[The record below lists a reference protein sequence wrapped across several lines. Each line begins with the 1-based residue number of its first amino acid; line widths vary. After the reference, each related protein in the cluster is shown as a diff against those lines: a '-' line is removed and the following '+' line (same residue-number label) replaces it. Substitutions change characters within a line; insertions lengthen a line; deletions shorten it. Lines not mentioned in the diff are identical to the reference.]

1 MRQKNNKSIL
11 LIIVLLAI
19 IFALNIIDCIQ
30 TLYAVENRGM
40 GVEGNPGAKFLFAN
54 DLAIISKFIIL
65 PILLMILGIIVY
77 FDRKQIWSLYL
88 LLIFFIYVIAHNF
101 VVLIQLGLL

>member
-1 MRQKNNKSIL
+1 MRPKNNKSIL

-19 IFALNIIDCIQ
+19 IFALNVIDCVQ
-30 TLYAVENRGM
+30 TLYAIENRGM
-40 GVEGNPGAKFLFAN
+40 GVEGNPVIRFLFAH

-77 FDRKQIWSLYL
+77 FDQK
-88 LLIFFIYVIAHNF
+88 
-101 VVLIQLGLL
+101 